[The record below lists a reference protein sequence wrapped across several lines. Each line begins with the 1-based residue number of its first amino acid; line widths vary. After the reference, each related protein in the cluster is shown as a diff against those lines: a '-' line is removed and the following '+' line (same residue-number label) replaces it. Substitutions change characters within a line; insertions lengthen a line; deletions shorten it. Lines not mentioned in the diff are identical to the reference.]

1 MGHYPAHPTFPRLFA
16 ILEADALHENGG
28 LGMPLLL
35 FLFIQHLPQTPDGL
49 RLSVASI
56 ADGLR
61 GYVQIGSVSTLNA
74 RTQAGPGGGF
84 HLGSAC
90 LA

>member
-1 MGHYPAHPTFPRLFA
+1 MFA

-61 GYVQIGSVSTLNA
+61 VYVQIGSVSSLNA
-74 RTQAGPGGGF
+74 RTHAAPGGGF
-84 HLGSAC
+84 HLGGAC